1 MSRGKIKSN
10 DYNMREKK
18 LYCKN
23 YIVKIIIYL
32 KNIIYLYYK
41 YADITNSYFSYW
53 IIKLC

>member
-1 MSRGKIKSN
+1 
-10 DYNMREKK
+10 MREKK
-18 LYCKN
+18 LFLKN

-41 YADITNSYFSYW
+41 YANITNTYFSYW